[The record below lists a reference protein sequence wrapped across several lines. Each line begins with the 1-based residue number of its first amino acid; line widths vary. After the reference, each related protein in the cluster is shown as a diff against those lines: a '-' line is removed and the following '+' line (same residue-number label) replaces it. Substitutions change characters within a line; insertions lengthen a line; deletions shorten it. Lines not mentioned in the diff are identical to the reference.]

1 MKRLFLVIG
10 CSIILFSGCNNTSNQ
25 AMNEATCDCA
35 VKKDSLEIVM
45 VNALKVKPEYVSA
58 YKESLEICREGSLK
72 EETCLD
78 YELFQSCIDSTE
90 FVLYERWANRP
101 GHLEHLKTAHYIKKA
116 EDIKIMS
123 DKPNKKSSITYVCP
137 CVNP

>member
-1 MKRLFLVIG
+1 MKRLFFVIG
-10 CSIILFSGCNNTSNQ
+10 CSIVLLSGCNKTSNI
-25 AMNEATCDCA
+25 AMSEATCDCA

-58 YKESLEICREGSLK
+58 YKEALEICREGSLK

-90 FVLYERWANRP
+90 FVLFERWANRP
-101 GHLEHLKTAHYIKKA
+101 GHLAHLKTAHYIKKA

-123 DKPNKKSSITYVCP
+123 DKPNKKSTTTYVCP